1 MLRLATDENFKAS
14 ILAGLSRQE
23 PQLDIVRVQDFG
35 LASASDPQVLQWAA
49 RERRVVV
56 SHDRKTM
63 PPFAYDMIR
72 NNILMYGVV
81 IASAR
86 MPIAEA
92 IDEILL
98 LALCSNESEFVGRVI
113 QLPL

>member
-1 MLRLATDENFKAS
+1 MLRLATDENFTAS
-14 ILAGLSRQE
+14 ILSGLSRQA
-23 PQLDIVRVQDFG
+23 PHLDIVRIQDFG
-35 LASASDPQVLQWAA
+35 LASASDPQILQWAA

-63 PPFAYDMIR
+63 PPFAYEMIR
-72 NNILMYGVV
+72 NNTLMYGVV

-86 MPIAEA
+86 MPTAAA

-98 LALCSNESEFVGRVI
+98 LALCSDEAELVGRVI